1 MTPREQI
8 LDAALEL
15 ADTRGWEAVRLFDVA
30 MAAGLSLEDI
40 RHQFREKEELADA
53 WFDRAD
59 RAMLEDA
66 ARPDYLTL
74 TPRERLH
81 RSIMAW
87 LDALAPHRQV
97 TRQIILNKCEPGHLH
112 VQIPGL
118 LRVSRTVQWF
128 REAAHRDAKFVQRAV
143 EESVLT
149 SLYLVTFINW
159 LYDDSE
165 NAQRTRQ
172 LLDSLLRGAE
182 VLSAWA
188 PGLSGH

>member
-1 MTPREQI
+1 MTPRERL

-15 ADTRGWEAVRLFDVA
+15 AETRGWEAVRLFDVA
-30 MAAGLSLEDI
+30 ESTGLSLEDI
-40 RHQFREKEELADA
+40 RHQFREKEDLAEA

-66 ARPDYLTL
+66 ARPDYLQL

-81 RSIMAW
+81 RSIMTW
-87 LDALAPHRQV
+87 LDALAPHRRV

-128 REAAHRDAKFVQRAV
+128 REAAHRDATFVHRAV
-143 EESVLT
+143 EETVLT
-149 SLYLVTFINW
+149 SLYLFTFMHW
-159 LYDDSE
+159 LNDGSA
-165 NAQRTRQ
+165 NAERTRR
-172 LLDSLLRGAE
+172 LLDGLLRGAE
-182 VLSAWA
+182 RLAAWA
-188 PGLSGH
+188 PGFNGR